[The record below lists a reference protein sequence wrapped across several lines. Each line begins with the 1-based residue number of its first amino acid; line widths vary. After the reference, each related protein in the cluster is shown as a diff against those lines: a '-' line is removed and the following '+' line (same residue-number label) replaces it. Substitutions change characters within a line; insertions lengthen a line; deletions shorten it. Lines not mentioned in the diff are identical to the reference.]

1 MSDQVHSRLEKNGVL
16 VIRIDRPA
24 KRNALTPAMYDA
36 MANIL
41 NGSNSDPAVRVILM
55 TGTEDCFTSGNDVA
69 DFLNP
74 QAASGDAPVFRFLKA
89 LAGAI
94 KPFVAAVN
102 GPAVGVGTTMLLHA
116 DFVVAGETAIFQLP
130 FVNLALVP
138 EAGSTFL
145 LPKLVGHQKAAE
157 IALLG
162 EPFSSETGK
171 DIGLINSVQPDDR
184 VFTYAME
191 RAEVL
196 ASKPSQA
203 LIQTKALL
211 KRGGD
216 RVLEAMDDEAKIFAK
231 LLASPEAQEAMK
243 AFMERRL
250 PDFSNLKSDWQPK
263 G

>member
-1 MSDQVHSRLEKNGVL
+1 MSEQVHAKLQDNGVL
-16 VIRIDRPA
+16 VIRIDRPD

-36 MANIL
+36 MANML
-41 NGSNSDPAVRVILM
+41 NGSNSDRTVRVVVI
-55 TGTEDCFTSGNDVA
+55 TGSDDCFTSGNDVA
-69 DFLNP
+69 DFMNP
-74 QAASGDAPVFRFLKA
+74 QAAAGEPPVFRFLKA
-89 LAGAI
+89 LAGVI

-116 DFVVAGETAIFQLP
+116 DYVVAGESATFQLP

-138 EAGSTFL
+138 EAGSTYL

-162 EPFSSETGK
+162 ETFSAADANE
-171 DIGLINSVQPDDR
+171 IGLVNSVQPDDR
-184 VFTYAME
+184 VLTYALE

-196 ASKPSQA
+196 ASKPPQA

-211 KRGGD
+211 KRGVGD
-216 RVLEAMDDEAKIFAK
+216 RVSEAMDEEMKIFGK
-231 LLASPEAQEAMK
+231 LLAAPEAQEAMK

-250 PDFSNLKSDWQPK
+250 PDFSNIDQE
-263 G
+263 